1 MKQKNKDKLLKAAR
15 RATRN
20 KKTALE
26 FLKSAGIVDE
36 NNQLAEKY
44 R

>member
-1 MKQKNKDKLLKAAR
+1 MKQEDKDKLLKAAR
-15 RATRN
+15 GATRN
-20 KKTALE
+20 KKAALK

-36 NNQLAEKY
+36 NNQLAEQY